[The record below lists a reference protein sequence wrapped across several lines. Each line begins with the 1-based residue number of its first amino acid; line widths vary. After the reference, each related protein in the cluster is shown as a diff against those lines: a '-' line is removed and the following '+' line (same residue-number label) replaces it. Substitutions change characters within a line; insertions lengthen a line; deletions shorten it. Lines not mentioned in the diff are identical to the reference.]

1 MSYINLHTHT
11 DYSNIRMLDS
21 INQLPLVF
29 ERCRELN
36 MTGVAIT
43 DHETLSGHIKAIQY
57 VNNMR
62 QKYKDKYEKE
72 ENEEKKIPI
81 KRELDYWNNFK
92 LVLGNEIYL
101 TRNNLTKDNY
111 VKGQD
116 KYFHFILLAKDEEG
130 HKQLRELSSR
140 AWSHSFRQFI
150 ERVPTYY
157 KDVEEIVGINPGHLI
172 ASTACLGSEFA
183 NLIREYLE
191 SKQSIEVRNRIDN
204 FVQWCQKQFGKENFF
219 IELQS
224 SESDDQN
231 IYNACALAYAKARGI
246 KAIITTDAHYLR
258 KEDRPIHKAYL
269 NAGEGD
275 RETDAFYSGTYLQSV
290 EDIKGYMKN
299 IKEEDINWMLDNT
312 NYIASLISEYSLY
325 HKEIVPKIKL
335 EFKEVRIDS
344 LDIIRYIIDKCNLEY
359 IKKFMSSESE
369 QDKCYINNIFYGLNE
384 KIKDTNEWEKYLV
397 QINKEV
403 AEVWE
408 ITQKIG
414 NDLSS
419 YFNTMAKV
427 VDIMWTEGDSLVGV
441 SRGSAGGF
449 VSNYLLGI
457 TQMDPIKYGI
467 EEMYWRFIH
476 RDRPELP
483 DVDTDFQASKRP
495 KVTAALK
502 KYFEGIGGEVYN
514 IATFGTE
521 TSKAA
526 LQTAARGLE
535 YDNDL
540 GTYISSL
547 VPIDRGKVRTLQQCY
562 YGDEEKGFK
571 PIPQFVNAMNQ
582 YEDIWKVAQKVEG
595 NICRRGLH
603 ACGMLIVNEDF
614 CEHNAIM
621 KAPNGTLCS
630 QFELHDSEYMGGVKF
645 DALTTDA
652 LDRIRTCLDLLLK
665 YDYIEWQ
672 GSLKA
677 TYNKYVGLEN
687 LDYDTPEMWK
697 EIGENKISNLFQYDT
712 PVGLATAKL
721 IKPKNAMELAIAN
734 SLMRLMADESGIMP
748 SDTYEKYKNNIK
760 LWYDEMQRYGLTEE
774 EIKIMEKHLLNN
786 SGVCESQE
794 GIMLISM
801 DKNISGFSVKE
812 ANKLRKT
819 IAKKKLAEIDSMHE
833 MFMTRGREQGT
844 SENLLNYVWNVQVK
858 RQLGYS
864 FSVLHSFGYSLI
876 AVQEMNL
883 AYHFPTIFWNC
894 ANLIVDSAGIDE
906 NDEFI
911 NLIEDFDPATEGQ
924 EEEDNDEDLDEDMTK
939 EEREE
944 VKKQSKTVNYGKI
957 ASAIGKM
964 MARGISVELPDIN
977 KSEFTFTPDIES
989 NSILFG
995 IKGINRINN
1004 DLAKDIINKRPF
1016 IDLEDFISKV
1026 KVNKVSMVNLIKA
1039 GCFDKLEKKAREEIM
1054 KQYIDKISDKKQKL
1068 TLQNMQMLIKNNCIP
1083 EEYKNEVHVYNFNKY
1098 LKNFKDLNNYILD
1111 ERALTFYE
1119 KKYDMDL
1126 IKQDDKG
1133 NFVIVQST
1141 WDKIYKKEMDPIR
1154 TELKENPAILED
1166 LNNKLFN
1173 EMWNKYASGTISK
1186 WEMDSV
1192 CFYYNK
1198 HELANIDKEKYG
1210 IEDFE
1215 LMSEEPEVE
1224 SVWKPKDIDGNI
1236 TKEIPLFKI
1245 TRICG
1250 TVIDKNKTKNI
1261 VTLLTDT
1268 GVVNLK
1274 VYRAQFSKYDKQ
1286 ISVRNEQTGK
1296 KTIIERS
1303 WFRRGNKLM
1312 VAGIRRGND
1321 FVPKVYK
1328 KCAFEFP
1335 IELITEIE
1343 DNGEVKVAGERAG

>member
-1 MSYINLHTHT
+1 MSYSSLHVHS

-21 INQLPLVF
+21 INQLPLLF
-29 ERCRELN
+29 DRAKELGL
-36 MTGVAIT
+36 TGMAIT
-43 DHETLSGHIKAIQY
+43 DHESLSGHIKAMQLLSSL
-57 VNNMR
+57 R
-62 QKYKDKYEKE
+62 EKAKTEEDKK
-72 ENEEKKIPI
+72 
-81 KRELDYWNNFK
+81 YWNDFK

-101 TRNNLTKDNY
+101 TRNDLTKDNY
-111 VKGQD
+111 IKGQD
-116 KYFHFILLAKDEEG
+116 KYFHFILLAKDAEG

-157 KDVEEIVGINPGHLI
+157 RDIEEIIGANPGHVI
-172 ASTACLGSEFA
+172 GSTACLGSKFA
-183 NLIREYLE
+183 NLIREYLDNNH
-191 SKQSIEVRNRIDN
+191 SKEIVKRIDN
-204 FVQWCQKQFGKENFF
+204 FVQWCQTQFGKDNFY

-231 IYNACALAYAKARGI
+231 IYNECALAYAKARGL
-246 KAIITTDAHYLR
+246 KVIITTDAHYIK
-258 KEDRPIHKAYL
+258 KEDRPLHKAYL

-299 IKEEDINWMLDNT
+299 INSNDIDWMLDNT
-312 NYIASLISEYSLY
+312 NEIANKIEEYSLY

-335 EFKEVRIDS
+335 EKEFNCNP
-344 LDIIRYIIDKCNLEY
+344 IIYESARKRDYIS
-359 IKKFMSSESE
+359 KFINSESE
-369 QDKCYINNIFYGLNE
+369 QDKYYINGILNGLE
-384 KIKDTNEWEKYLV
+384 KKISQDKWEIYID

-427 VDIMWTEGDSLVGV
+427 VDIMWNEGDSLVGV

-467 EEMYWRFIH
+467 ENMYWRFIH

-502 KYFEGIGGEVYN
+502 QYFESIGGEVYN

-521 TSKAA
+521 TAKAA
-526 LQTAARGLE
+526 LQTAARGLG
-535 YDNDL
+535 YDSDL
-540 GTYISSL
+540 GLYVSSL

-562 YGDEEKGFK
+562 YGDEEKDFA
-571 PIPQFVNAMNQ
+571 PIPQFVTTMNQ
-582 YEDIWKVAQKVEG
+582 YQDIWEVAQKVEG
-595 NICRRGLH
+595 TICRRGLH

-630 QFELHDSEYMGGVKF
+630 QFELHDSEFMGGVKF

-665 YDYIEWQ
+665 YGYIEWEEN
-672 GSLKA
+672 LKE

-687 LDYDTPEMWK
+687 LDYETEKMWN

-712 PVGLATAKL
+712 PVGLATAKQV
-721 IKPKNAMELAIAN
+721 KPKNTMELAIAN
-734 SLMRLMADESGIMP
+734 SLMRLMADESGVMP
-748 SDTYEKYKNNIK
+748 SETFTRYKNNID
-760 LWYDEMQRYGLTEE
+760 LWYAEMHRYSLSDE
-774 EIKIMEKHLLNN
+774 EIKIMEKHLLAN

-794 GIMLISM
+794 GIMMISM
-801 DKNISGFSVKE
+801 DEHISNFSVKE

-833 MFMTRGREQGT
+833 MFMQKGREAGA
-844 SENLLNYVWNVQVK
+844 SDNLLNYVWNVQVK

-883 AYHFPTIFWNC
+883 AYHYPTIFWNC

-906 NDEFI
+906 NDEFV
-911 NLIEDFDPATEGQ
+911 NLIDDFDPATENTEET
-924 EEEDNDEDLDEDMTK
+924 EEENDDDEEMTK
-939 EEREE
+939 EEKEE
-944 VKKQSKTVNYGKI
+944 IKKQNKTVNYGKI

-964 MARGISVELPDIN
+964 MALGINVELPDIN
-977 KSEFTFTPDIES
+977 KSEFTFTPDLDT
-989 NSILFG
+989 NSIIFG

-1004 DLAKDIINKRPF
+1004 DLAKAIIDNRPF
-1016 IDLEDFISKV
+1016 NSLQDFLNRV
-1026 KVNKVSMVNLIKA
+1026 KTNKVSAINLIKS
-1039 GCFDKLEKKAREEIM
+1039 GCFDKLEKRPREEIM
-1054 KQYIDKISDKKQKL
+1054 KDYIDQISDKKQKL
-1068 TLQNMQMLIKNNCIP
+1068 TLQNMAMLIRENCVP
-1083 EEYKNEVHVYNFNKY
+1083 EEYKTEVHIYNFNKY
-1098 LKNFKDLNNYILD
+1098 LKNFKKDIYYMLD
-1111 ERALTFYE
+1111 ERAFNFYE
-1119 KKYDMDL
+1119 KMFDMDL
-1126 IKQDDKG
+1126 VSQDEQG
-1133 NFVIVQST
+1133 NFRIRQNE
-1141 WDKIYKKEMDPIR
+1141 WDKIYKKQMMGIKE
-1154 TELKENPAILED
+1154 ELKANPAILNN
-1166 LNNKLFN
+1166 LNQKLFDA
-1173 EMWNKYASGTISK
+1173 MWNKYAEGTISK

-1192 CFYYNK
+1192 CFYYHA
-1198 HELANIDKEKYG
+1198 HELANIDRDRYL
-1210 IEDFE
+1210 IEDYTD
-1215 LMSEEPEVE
+1215 LAEEPVIEKI
-1224 SVWKPKDIDGNI
+1224 WTTKDG
-1236 TKEIPLFKI
+1236 KEIPIFKL

-1261 VTLLTDT
+1261 VTLLTND

-1274 VYRAQFSKYDKQ
+1274 IYRAQFSKYDKQ
-1286 ISVRNEQTGK
+1286 ISVKDEVTGK

-1303 WFRRGNKLM
+1303 WFKRGNKLM
-1312 VAGIRRGND
+1312 VVGIRRGDN
-1321 FVPKVYK
+1321 FVPKMYK
-1328 KCAFEFP
+1328 NNPYFTYP
-1335 IELITEIE
+1335 IELITNINE
-1343 DNGEVKVAGERAG
+1343 DGEVEVAGDRAG

>member
-21 INQLPLVF
+21 INQLPLLF

-36 MTGVAIT
+36 MTGVGIT
-43 DHETLSGHIKAIQY
+43 DHESLSGHIKAIQY
-57 VNNMR
+57 VNSMR
-62 QKYKDKYEKE
+62 EKYKGKYEKE

-101 TRNNLTKDNY
+101 TKNNLTKDNY
-111 VKGQD
+111 VKGED
-116 KYFHFILLAKDEEG
+116 KYYHFILLAKDEEG

-157 KDVEEIVGINPGHLI
+157 KDIEEIIGANPGHVI
-172 ASTACLGSEFA
+172 GSTACLGSQFA
-183 NLIREYLE
+183 NLIREYLD
-191 SKQSIEVRNRIDN
+191 KQHAVEVRNRLDS
-204 FVQWCQKQFGKENFF
+204 FVQWCQKQFGKDNFF
-219 IELQS
+219 IELQP

-258 KEDRPIHKAYL
+258 REDRPLHKAYL

-290 EDIKGYMKN
+290 DDIKGYMQN
-299 IKEEDINWMLDNT
+299 IKEEDIQWMLDNT
-312 NYIASLISEYSLY
+312 NYIASQITDYTLY

-335 EFKEVRIDS
+335 EKEFKYCSFIEETARK
-344 LDIIRYIIDKCNLEY
+344 REY
-359 IKKFMSSESE
+359 IAKFINSESE
-369 QDKCYINNIFYGLNE
+369 QDRYYINGILSGLE
-384 KIKDTNEWEKYLV
+384 QKIAQDKWEYYID
-397 QINKEV
+397 QINREV

-427 VDIMWTEGDSLVGV
+427 VGIMWNEGDSLVGI

-467 EEMYWRFIH
+467 EKMYWRFIH

-495 KVTAALK
+495 RVTAALK
-502 KYFEGIGGEVYN
+502 QYFESIGGEVYN

-521 TSKAA
+521 TAKAA
-526 LQTAARGLE
+526 LQTAARGLG
-535 YDNDL
+535 YDSDL
-540 GTYISSL
+540 GLYISSL
-547 VPIDRGKVRTLQQCY
+547 VPIDRGKVRTLHQCY
-562 YGDEEKGFK
+562 YGDEEKEFN
-571 PIPQFVNAMNQ
+571 PIPQFISAMNQ
-582 YEDIWKVAQKVEG
+582 YQDIWEVAQKVEG
-595 NICRRGLH
+595 TICRRGLH

-614 CEHNAIM
+614 CEHNAVM

-672 GSLKA
+672 GSLKE
-677 TYNKYVGLEN
+677 TYEKYVGLAN
-687 LDYDTPEMWK
+687 LDYDTIAMWE
-697 EIGENKISNLFQYDT
+697 EIGENKINNLFQYDT
-712 PVGLATAKL
+712 PVGLATAKQV
-721 IKPKNAMELAIAN
+721 KPKSTMELAIAN

-748 SDTYEKYKNNIK
+748 SETFTKYKNNIG
-760 LWYDEMQRYGLTEE
+760 LWYDEMRRYGLSEE
-774 EIKIMEKHLLNN
+774 EIKIMEKHLLAN

-794 GIMLISM
+794 GIMMISM
-801 DKNISGFSVKE
+801 DEHISNFSVKE

-819 IAKKKLAEIDSMHE
+819 IAKKKLAEIDSMHD
-833 MFMTRGREQGT
+833 MFMQKGREAGA
-844 SENLLNYVWNVQVK
+844 SDNLLNYVWNIQVK

-883 AYHFPTIFWNC
+883 AYHYPSIFWNC

-906 NDEFI
+906 NDEFV
-911 NLIEDFDPATEGQ
+911 NLIDDFDPATESS
-924 EEEDNDEDLDEDMTK
+924 EEDVTDDEDLDEDMTK
-939 EEREE
+939 EEKEE
-944 VKKQSKTVNYGKI
+944 VKKQNKTVNYGKI

-964 MARGISVELPDIN
+964 MARGIDVELPDIN
-977 KSEFTFTPDIES
+977 KSEFTFTPDID
-989 NSILFG
+989 NNAILFG

-1016 IDLEDFISKV
+1016 TSMSDFIDRV
-1026 KVNKVSMVNLIKA
+1026 KINKTAMFNLIKS
-1039 GCFDKLEKKAREEIM
+1039 GCFDKLENKHRVEIM
-1054 KQYIDKISDKKQKL
+1054 RDYVDKISDKKQRL
-1068 TLQNMQMLIKNNCIP
+1068 TLQNMAMLIKNNCIP

-1111 ERALTFYE
+1111 ERAMNFYE
-1119 KKYDMDL
+1119 KKYDMDF

-1133 NFVIVQST
+1133 NFVITQTT
-1141 WDKIYKKEMDPIR
+1141 WDKIYKKEMEVVKE
-1154 TELKENPAILED
+1154 ELKTNPAILED

-1173 EMWNKYASGTISK
+1173 EVWNKYADGTISK

-1192 CFYYNK
+1192 CFYYHE
-1198 HELANIDKEKYG
+1198 HELAHIDKDEYG
-1210 IEDFE
+1210 IVNFNS
-1215 LMSEEPEVE
+1215 LSEEPIVE
-1224 SVWKPKDIDGNI
+1224 SVWTPKDKDGNI

-1245 TRICG
+1245 NRICG

-1261 VTLLTDT
+1261 VTLLTDE
-1268 GVVNLK
+1268 GVVNVK
-1274 VYRAQFSKYDKQ
+1274 IFRSQFSKYDKQ
-1286 ISVRNEQTGK
+1286 ISVKDEVTGK

-1303 WFRRGNKLM
+1303 WFKRGNKLM
-1312 VAGIRRGND
+1312 IAGIRRGDN

-1328 KCAFEFP
+1328 KGLFEFP
-1335 IELITEIE
+1335 IELIYSV
-1343 DNGEVKVAGERAG
+1343 DNSGMVELAGERLG

>member
-1 MSYINLHTHT
+1 MNYTSLHCHT
-11 DYSNIRMLDS
+11 DMSNIRMLDS
-21 INQLPLVF
+21 INQLPLLF
-29 ERCRELN
+29 NRARELN
-36 MTGVAIT
+36 LNGIAIT
-43 DHETLSGHIKAIQY
+43 DHETVANHIKAIQELQK
-57 VNNMR
+57 R
-62 QKYKDKYEKE
+62 REKYKSQYEKE
-72 ENEEKKIPI
+72 TDEEKKAYIE
-81 KRELDYWNNFK
+81 RELDYWNNFK

-101 TRNNLTKDNY
+101 TRNNLTKENY
-111 VKGQD
+111 IKGED

-130 HKQLRELSSR
+130 HKQLRQLSSR

-157 KDVEEIVGINPGHLI
+157 RDVEEVIGSNPGHVI
-172 ASTACLGSEFA
+172 ASTACLGSQFA
-183 NLIREYLE
+183 HLIREYLDKKMDE
-191 SKQSIEVRNRIDN
+191 DVKRRLDN
-204 FVQWCQKQFGKENFF
+204 FVKWCQKQFGEENFF

-231 IYNACALAYAKARGI
+231 KYNACALAYAKSRKI

-290 EDIKGYMKN
+290 EDIKDYMKN
-299 IKEEDINWMLDNT
+299 IKEEDIKWMLDNT
-312 NYIASLISEYSLY
+312 NYIASLINEYSLY

-335 EFKEVRIDS
+335 EFKEVRIDN

-359 IKKFMSSESE
+359 IKKFMNSESE
-369 QDKCYINNIFYGLNE
+369 QDKCYINNIFYGLSE
-384 KIKDTNEWEKYLV
+384 KIKDTNEWEKYLI
-397 QINKEV
+397 QIDKEV

-427 VDIMWTEGDSLVGV
+427 VDIMWTKGDSLVGV

-467 EEMYWRFIH
+467 EDMYWRFIH

-495 KVTAALK
+495 KVTSALK
-502 KYFEGIGGEVYN
+502 EYFENIGGEVYN

-526 LQTAARGLE
+526 LQTAARGLG
-535 YDNDL
+535 YDSDL
-540 GTYISSL
+540 GLYISSL
-547 VPIDRGKVRTLQQCY
+547 VPIDRGKVRTLKQCF
-562 YGDEEKGFK
+562 YGDEEKDFN
-571 PIPQFVNAMNQ
+571 PIPQFVAAMQQ
-582 YEDIWKVAQKVEG
+582 YSDIWEVAQKVEG

-665 YDYIEWQ
+665 YGYIEWND
-672 GSLKA
+672 SLKE
-677 TYNKYVGLEN
+677 TYEKYIGLKN
-687 LDYDTPEMWK
+687 LDYDTKEMWN
-697 EIGENKISNLFQYDT
+697 EIGENKIGNLFQYDT

-721 IKPKNAMELAIAN
+721 VKPSNTMELAIAN

-748 SDTYEKYKNNIK
+748 SDTFTKYKNNISF
-760 LWYDEMQRYGLTEE
+760 WYEEMNRYGLTEE
-774 EIKIMEKHLLNN
+774 EIKVMEKHLLAN

-801 DKNISGFSVKE
+801 DEKISGFSVKE

-833 MFMTRGREQGT
+833 MFMTKGREHGT

-876 AVQEMNL
+876 ALQEMNL
-883 AYHFPTIFWNC
+883 AYHYPTIFWNC

-911 NLIEDFDPATEGQ
+911 NLIDEFDPATEAN
-924 EEEDNDEDLDEDMTK
+924 EEENDNEEEVEEDMTK
-939 EEREE
+939 EEKEE
-944 VKKQSKTVNYGKI
+944 VKKQTKTVNYGKI

-964 MARGISVELPDIN
+964 MARGINVVLPDIN
-977 KSEFTFTPDIES
+977 KSEFTFTPDIE
-989 NSILFG
+989 NNAILFG
-995 IKGINRINN
+995 IKGISRINN
-1004 DLAKDIINKRPF
+1004 SLAKEIIDNRPYNNLNDFLDKVKINKIPT
-1016 IDLEDFISKV
+1016 I
-1026 KVNKVSMVNLIKA
+1026 NLIKA
-1039 GCFDKLEKKAREEIM
+1039 GCFDNLEKKDRVQIM
-1054 KQYIDKISDKKQKL
+1054 IEYIDSISDKKKKL
-1068 TLQNMQMLIKNNCIP
+1068 TLQNMQMLIRENCIP
-1083 EEYKNEVHVYNFNKY
+1083 KEFINQVHIFNFNKY
-1098 LKNFKDLNNYILD
+1098 LKNFKNLENYILD
-1111 ERALTFYE
+1111 EKAMTFYE

-1126 IKQDDKG
+1126 ISQDEKG
-1133 NFVIVQST
+1133 NFIIKQSS
-1141 WDKIYKKEMDPIR
+1141 WDKIYKKEMDGIR
-1154 TELKENPAILED
+1154 EELKTNEDILND
-1166 LNNKLFN
+1166 LNKKLFDGV
-1173 EMWNKYASGTISK
+1173 WNKYAQGTVSK

-1192 CFYYNK
+1192 NFYYHI
-1198 HELANIDKEKYG
+1198 HELAHIDKERYSIVDYNK
-1210 IEDFE
+1210 
-1215 LMSEEPEVE
+1215 LNEEPEVDT
-1224 SVWKPKDIDGNI
+1224 VWTTKDG
-1236 TKEIPLFKI
+1236 KEIPIFKLN
-1245 TRICG
+1245 RICG

-1261 VTLLTDT
+1261 VMLLTDS
-1268 GVVNLK
+1268 GVVAVK
-1274 VYRAQFSKYDKQ
+1274 IYRAQFSKYDKQ
-1286 ISVRNEQTGK
+1286 ISIKDEQTGK
-1296 KTIIERS
+1296 KTIVERS
-1303 WFRRGNKLM
+1303 WFKRGNKLM
-1312 VAGIRRGND
+1312 IVGIRRGDN
-1321 FVPKVYK
+1321 FVPKIYK
-1328 KCAFEFP
+1328 NSKQFDYP
-1335 IELITEIE
+1335 IELIVDI
-1343 DNGEVKVAGERAG
+1343 DNDGLVTVAGERAE